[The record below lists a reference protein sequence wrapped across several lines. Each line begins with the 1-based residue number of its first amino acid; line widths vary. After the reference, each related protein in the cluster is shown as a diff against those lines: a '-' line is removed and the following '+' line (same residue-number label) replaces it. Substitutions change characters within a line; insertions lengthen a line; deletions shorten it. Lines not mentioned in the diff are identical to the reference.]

1 MSAPS
6 SVGDVRRPPG
16 RTRERGGSSVPRR
29 YRGFNVFGG
38 TNISPVAPMRH
49 VVARASPVL
58 DQPLAAHLSE
68 IAAAPALRSTYHERH
83 DRGDCD
89 AEDPDQ
95 NEGVH
100 EVIRWRRTF
109 VMSTFLWQKPAARRN
124 VPCKSGCAADCSG

>member
-6 SVGDVRRPPG
+6 SVGEVRRPPG
-16 RTRERGGSSVPRR
+16 RSRERGKQCPAR

-58 DQPLAAHLSE
+58 DQPLAADLSE
-68 IAAAPALRSTYHERH
+68 IAAAPALRSTHHERH
-83 DRGDCD
+83 DRGDCHAGEAD
-89 AEDPDQ
+89 HNDS
-95 NEGVH
+95 VH
-100 EVIRWRRTF
+100 EAIRWRRTF

-124 VPCKSGCAADCSG
+124 VARKSGCAADWAG